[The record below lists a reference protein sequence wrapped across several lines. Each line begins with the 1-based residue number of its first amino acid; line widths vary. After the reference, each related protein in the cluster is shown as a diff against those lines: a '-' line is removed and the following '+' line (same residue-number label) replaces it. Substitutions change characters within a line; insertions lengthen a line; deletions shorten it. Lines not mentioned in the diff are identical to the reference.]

1 MKKFQKRPSLVNK
14 TTNYDVKGQLRGKI
28 GLLMGL
34 TVLALGGLA
43 YRVYGVQKSNA
54 EVARTFTRSKEL
66 RQPEVIP
73 YRRGEIMDRNGTYLT
88 ATEKR
93 YQLIVSPKS
102 LLKEDSRDLYY
113 DCTVHALADFLG
125 MDENELRKQIEEN
138 STSQNLKVGEPLT
151 APDKLRFLDFQEHV
165 NNPDRYEAKKRAED
179 KTYEGFSQE
188 QRERYRGRLG
198 AVNLQEYYQREYPY
212 GELACNVLG
221 FYRSYDDQRVGT
233 TGIEQS
239 YNEVLSGTDGQRYS
253 YMDADREAQDVT
265 REPQDGN
272 SVVSTIDVKVQ
283 QSVERHIKDFM
294 NTTGAENIGVIVMD
308 PNSGEI
314 LAMATNHSF
323 DLNDP
328 GNLQK
333 YYSANELKQMTS
345 EEATQKL
352 WNNFCVSTV
361 YEPGSTAKV
370 FTIAGALENGKIT
383 GQEEYT
389 CTGEVD
395 VQGTLIHCVKRTGH
409 GRLNVTGALEQSCNV
424 ALVRIAQALGR
435 EEFEKT
441 QNLYGFGVSSGIDLP
456 GEPDTSTQVH
466 ILNPPDD
473 AANRRLGPVELATDS
488 FGQGFGCNM
497 VQLAAAFSSVINGG
511 SYYRPHVVKQILN
524 PQGTVIRDYSGEI
537 VRETC
542 SQETAL
548 FLRKALRGVVTEG
561 TGAAAEVPGY
571 EIAGKTGTSEKL
583 PRNKKNYLLSFCGYA
598 PANNPQ
604 VLCYVVVD
612 QPHVKDQAHS
622 TFASVLFQ
630 NIMADIL
637 PSLNVVPGDAP
648 GTTATPLLEGINA
661 GIASGREEGGESANA
676 AESTATAESAGAS
689 ESTAASDSA
698 AAADSTAAS
707 DSAAAAASTAAAG
720 SPAAQETE
728 TAAESRTAAQKSST
742 AAAKSGASSKRGK
755 TSKSTKSGSSSKSS
769 KTSKSTK
776 SGNSA
781 KNATKSGKS
790 SKSGSSSKKK

>member
-138 STSQNLKVGEPLT
+138 STSQNLKVGEP
-151 APDKLRFLDFQEHV
+151 LRFLDFQEHV

-294 NTTGAENIGVIVMD
+294 NTTGAENIGVIVMN
-308 PNSGEI
+308 PNNGEI
-314 LAMATNHSF
+314 LALATNHPF

-333 YYSANELKQMTS
+333 YYSVNALKQMTS

-361 YEPGSTAKV
+361 FEPGSTAKI
-370 FTIAGALENGKIT
+370 FTIAGAMENGAIT
-383 GQEEYT
+383 GTETYN

-395 VQGTLIHCVKRTGH
+395 VQGTLIHCGKRTGH
-409 GRLNVTGALEQSCNV
+409 GIVDVTGALEQSCNV
-424 ALVRIAQALGR
+424 ALVRIAQKLGR
-435 EEFEKT
+435 ESFQKT

-456 GEPDTSTQVH
+456 GEPDTSSQIHV
-466 ILNPPDD
+466 LNPPEN
-473 AANRRLGPVELATDS
+473 AENRRLGPVELATDS
-488 FGQGFGCNM
+488 FGQGFGCTM
-497 VQLAAAFSSVINGG
+497 IQLAAAFSSAINGG
-511 SYYRPHVVKQILN
+511 SYYRPHVVKQVLN
-524 PQGTVIRDYSGEI
+524 SRGTVIRDYGAEL

-542 SQETAL
+542 SQETSL
-548 FLRKALRGVVTEG
+548 FLRKALRGVVTNG
-561 TGAAAEVPGY
+561 TGNAAEVVGY
-571 EIAGKTGTSEKL
+571 EIAGKTGTSEKW

-637 PSLNVVPGDAP
+637 PSLNVFPGEAP
-648 GTTATPLLEGINA
+648 SAEATPLLEGIHE
-661 GIASGREEGGESANA
+661 GIASGREEAVAGGSGETAASSEGAAETSAA
-676 AESTATAESAGAS
+676 AESGTAEIS
-689 ESTAASDSA
+689 
-698 AAADSTAAS
+698 
-707 DSAAAAASTAAAG
+707 
-720 SPAAQETE
+720 
-728 TAAESRTAAQKSST
+728 TAAESAAAESSAKRKSAESRTESAST
-742 AAAKSGASSKRGK
+742 ARR
-755 TSKSTKSGSSSKSS
+755 
-769 KTSKSTK
+769 
-776 SGNSA
+776 
-781 KNATKSGKS
+781 
-790 SKSGSSSKKK
+790 

>member
-1 MKKFQKRPSLVNK
+1 MKKSQKKLSRVSK
-14 TTNYDVKGQLRGKI
+14 TDRYDVKGQLRGKL
-28 GLLMGL
+28 GLFAGL
-34 TVLALGGLA
+34 TVFALVFLA
-43 YRVYGVQKSNA
+43 YQVHCVQAGNA
-54 EVARTFTRSKEL
+54 ESARTFTHAKEL

-93 YQLIVSPKS
+93 YQLVISPKA

-113 DCTVHALADFLG
+113 DCTVHALADFFS

-165 NNPDRYEAKKRAED
+165 NNIDRYEAKKAAED
-179 KTYEGFSQE
+179 KTYEGFTQE
-188 QRERYRGRLG
+188 QRERYRGRFG
-198 AVNLQEYYQREYPY
+198 AVSLQEYYQREYPY
-212 GELACNVLG
+212 GDLACNVLG

-253 YMDADREAQDVT
+253 YMNADGEAQDVT

-294 NTTGAENIGVIVMD
+294 NITGAENIGVIVMD

-314 LAMATNHSF
+314 LAMATNHLF

-333 YYSANELKQMTS
+333 YYSADELKQMTS

-389 CTGEVD
+389 CSGEVD
-395 VQGTLIHCVKRTGH
+395 VQGTVIHCGKRTGH
-409 GRLNVTGALEQSCNV
+409 GKLNVTGALEQSCNV
-424 ALVRIAQALGR
+424 ALVRIAQKLGR

-456 GEPDTSTQVH
+456 GETDTSGQVH
-466 ILNPPDD
+466 VLNPP
-473 AANRRLGPVELATDS
+473 AGEPRRLLGPVELATDS

-511 SYYRPHVVKQILN
+511 SYYRPHVVKQVLN

-542 SQETAL
+542 SQETSL

-637 PSLNVVPGDAP
+637 PSLNVIPGEAP
-648 GTTATPLLEGINA
+648 DTTATPLLEGINA
-661 GIASGREEGGESANA
+661 GIASGREEGGESADAAGGSAAESTAAGENPVAGESTSAGESSVAESAAAAENQTA
-676 AESTATAESAGAS
+676 AESTATVAVPTDAESQS
-689 ESTAASDSA
+689 S
-698 AAADSTAAS
+698 
-707 DSAAAAASTAAAG
+707 
-720 SPAAQETE
+720 
-728 TAAESRTAAQKSST
+728 TAAQKNSGT
-742 AAAKSGASSKRGK
+742 TKS
-755 TSKSTKSGSSSKSS
+755 SKSTKN
-769 KTSKSTK
+769 TKSTK
-776 SGNSA
+776 STKTTKTNNSSNS
-781 KNATKSGKS
+781 KQTTKSGKPRH
-790 SKSGSSSKKK
+790 